1 MDWLRQIP
9 IGQYVDATDSGATS
23 WLHRLDP
30 RLKLAWTL
38 AFLVTP
44 VLAGPAW
51 RLSLVALLLLVTLC
65 SGVPLRLWQ
74 RSVPALLAFATLVGL
89 LSLVLPVA
97 PAPSGALQRPPGE
110 SLLAPSKEAA
120 PAERSGLSWELGRWG
135 PLAVGPLAF
144 GPVVVTRK
152 SAELGLNAATLLF
165 TVVHSANLLLLTTAP
180 EALVWAISWWLKPL
194 AWLGWPMERLGFT
207 LLLALRFLPLVQEEL
222 QNLLRAL
229 ATRAVNLKSLG
240 WKASL
245 GLVLA
250 VGERL
255 LANVLLRSEQGAEA
269 LIARGGHW
277 LPPDRLHQPQATAR
291 LPTLIGWLAL
301 ALVLVLRWRAGIGG
315 PR

>member
-9 IGQYVDATDSGATS
+9 IGQFVDASGPEATS
-23 WLHRLDP
+23 WLYRLDP

-44 VLAGPAW
+44 VLAGPTW
-51 RLSLVALLLLVTLC
+51 RLFLVGLLLLVTLV
-65 SGVPLRLWQ
+65 SGVPLRLW
-74 RSVPALLAFATLVGL
+74 RTSVPALLAFAALVGL
-89 LSLVLPVA
+89 LTLVLPA
-97 PAPSGALQRPPGE
+97 TPAPNAGLQRPPGE
-110 SLLAPSKEAA
+110 ILLVPTQDAA

-135 PLAVGPLAF
+135 PLALGPLTL
-144 GPVVVTRK
+144 GPLVVTRQ
-152 SAELGLNAATLLF
+152 SAELGLNASTLLF

-180 EALVWAISWWLKPL
+180 EALVWAINWWLRPL

-229 ATRAVNLKSLG
+229 ATRAVTLKSLG
-240 WKASL
+240 LKTGL

-269 LIARGGHW
+269 LMARGGRW
-277 LPPDRLHQPQATAR
+277 LPPDRLHQPQATTW
-291 LPTLIGWLAL
+291 LPTLVGTAAL
-301 ALVLVLRWRAGIGG
+301 ALLLLLRWFGG
-315 PR
+315 VA

>member
-9 IGQYVDATDSGATS
+9 IGQYVDASSGVGS
-23 WLHRLDP
+23 GWLHRLDP

-44 VLAGPAW
+44 VLAGPSW
-51 RLSLVALLLLVTLC
+51 RLSLVGLLLLVTLF

-74 RSVPALLAFATLVGL
+74 RSVPALLVFALLVGL
-89 LSLVLPVA
+89 LSLVLPA
-97 PAPSGALQRPPGE
+97 SPAPGAGLQRPPGE
-110 SLLAPSKEAA
+110 ILLAPSQGGGT
-120 PAERSGLSWELGRWG
+120 PERSGLPWELARWG
-135 PLAVGPLAF
+135 PVGFGPLSL
-144 GPVVVTRK
+144 GPLVVTRK
-152 SAELGLNAATLLF
+152 SAELALNASTLLF

-180 EALVWAISWWLKPL
+180 EALVWAINWWLRPL

-229 ATRAVNLKSLG
+229 ATRAVNLRSLG
-240 WKASL
+240 WKAGL
-245 GLVLA
+245 TLVLA

-269 LIARGGHW
+269 LMARGGHW
-277 LPPDRLHQPQATAR
+277 LPPDRLHQPQPTAW
-291 LPTLIGWLAL
+291 LPTLLGTLG
-301 ALVLVLRWRAGIGG
+301 LVLLLLLRWRAGLA
-315 PR
+315 